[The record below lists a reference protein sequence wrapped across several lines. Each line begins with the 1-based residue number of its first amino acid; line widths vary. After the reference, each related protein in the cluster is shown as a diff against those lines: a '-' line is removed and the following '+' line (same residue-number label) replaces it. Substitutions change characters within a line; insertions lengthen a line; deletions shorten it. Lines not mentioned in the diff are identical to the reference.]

1 MGGKAAGAAITIGLA
16 LLAGAPAAHAGAA
29 FPLSDSTSAAEPD
42 VAVDAEGN
50 GHFAWVEDGVA
61 KYCRVLSGETACDVR
76 QTLALPTNN
85 GMVARKAFVE
95 LPSAGR
101 VVVLVYGCC
110 TNSGPNQTG
119 DYVYD
124 SVTNGDGF
132 LAATSRRGT
141 IEPFDVALG
150 PGETLSA
157 STLQSSDTPTYQD
170 IPFGSAVT
178 TAAAFPLAGVA
189 DLNVGVAVTGGKP
202 AIAYGVSDQVFV
214 RRYTGSPGGENSTAG
229 WGPEQLVGPG
239 RAPKLA
245 ANDNGLIV
253 GFQATG
259 SGPLQVARA
268 AGAGFDAPLNVSGK
282 RDITDAGLFA
292 VPGSGPDSF
301 YYAAWRDIGTDP
313 DELRTA
319 TSFDGSDWSGIVP
332 VVADPALTEADWGQR
347 LRIAGAGG
355 GNGFVTFVAAGK
367 AYAASLDQVD
377 TGSGT
382 APQSVIAKA
391 KGVVL
396 LGPKSCVKPGAKVK
410 LSTNGG
416 AKGYKVTKAVF
427 SLDKVKK
434 PDSKKPFAQLFS
446 TSGFALSGKHPA
458 KAVVSLKRKKKPHKK
473 VKKTLAATVKTCA

>member
-1 MGGKAAGAAITIGLA
+1 MGGRAVRAGLAVGLA
-16 LLAGAPAAHAGAA
+16 LLAWAPGAHAGAA
-29 FPLSDSTSAAEPD
+29 FPLTAGTDADNPD

-50 GHFAWVEDGVA
+50 GHFAWVEGGVA
-61 KYCRVLSGETACDVR
+61 KYCRVLPGETTCDVT
-76 QTLALPTNN
+76 QTLALPANN

-95 LPSAGR
+95 LPSSGR

-150 PGETLSA
+150 PGDTLSA

-178 TAAAFPLAGVA
+178 TAAQFTLPAIA
-189 DLNVGVAVTGGKP
+189 DLNVGVAVTGGRP
-202 AIAYGVSDQVFV
+202 AIAYDYSDQVFV
-214 RRYTGSPGGENSTAG
+214 RRYTGAAGGENSSAG

-259 SGPLQVARA
+259 AGPLQVARA
-268 AGAGFDAPLNVSGK
+268 SGAGFDAPLNVSGK
-282 RDITDAGLFA
+282 RDISDANLFA

-347 LRIAGAGG
+347 LRIAGGGG
-355 GNGFVTFVAAGK
+355 GNGFVTFVAGGK

-382 APQSVIAKA
+382 AQQSVLDKA

-396 LGPKSCVKPGAKVK
+396 LGPKSCVKPGTKVK

-416 AKGYKVTKAVF
+416 AKGFKVTKAVF

-434 PDSKKPFAQLFS
+434 PDSKSPFAKLFS
-446 TSGFALSGKHPA
+446 TSGFALSGKHKA
-458 KAVVSLKRKKKPHKK
+458 RAVVSLRRKKKPHKK
-473 VKKTLAATVKTCA
+473 TKKTLQATVKTCA